1 MIMLSLLLLS
11 SPPACYPDTN
21 PAAASLS
28 GVDVDSVSQTAVL
41 TPELAMGWESEEAP
55 PDTFSASPYRSLAF
69 VLAPP
74 LDPDSGADTTRARPK
89 AIEYS
94 SFYYTRLTIHKYA
107 SYATIPLFVA
117 EGIVGQKLYNST
129 GESSLRG
136 THSALAAGIGVLFG
150 VNTVTG
156 VWNLWEGRKNP
167 AGRTRR
173 MIHSV
178 LMLVSDAGFV
188 ATASSA
194 PHRES
199 EGGGPVTNE
208 GGSPSTHRTLAI
220 TSGSVA
226 LAGYLMMLFW
236 KD

>member
-1 MIMLSLLLLS
+1 MIMLSLMLLS
-11 SPPACYPDTN
+11 VPSSSRADTALAN
-21 PAAASLS
+21 LS
-28 GVDVDSVSQTAVL
+28 GVGVDSVSQEPVL
-41 TPELAMGWESEEAP
+41 NPELAMGWEQVEAGAHPLPAAPIRPPAWVVVPP
-55 PDTFSASPYRSLAF
+55 PD
-69 VLAPP
+69 
-74 LDPDSGADTTRARPK
+74 LDPPVDTTRARPK
-89 AIEYS
+89 AVEYS
-94 SFYYTRLTIHKYA
+94 DFYYTRLAIHKYA

-117 EGIVGQKLYNST
+117 EGIVGQKLYNTS

-136 THSALAAGIGVLFG
+136 THSALAAGIGILFG

-156 VWNLWEGRKNP
+156 MWNLWDGRKNP

-173 MIHSV
+173 MVHSL

-226 LAGYLMMLFW
+226 MAGYLMMLFW